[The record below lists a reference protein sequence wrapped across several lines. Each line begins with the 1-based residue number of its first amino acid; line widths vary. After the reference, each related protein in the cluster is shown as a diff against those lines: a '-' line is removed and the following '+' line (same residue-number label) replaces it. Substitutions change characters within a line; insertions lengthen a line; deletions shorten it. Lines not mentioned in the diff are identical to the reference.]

1 MNQTSWEET
10 QELVTALHER
20 SPADRERFVREH
32 CPDPI
37 LCETLT
43 ALVKPPAGPFERT
56 AAPGPREALDVPVGS
71 RVGPYI
77 ILSRLGKGGMGEVF
91 LGRDPRLDRRVA
103 LKCLLASSEG
113 REDLRDRIV
122 REARAAARITHS
134 HVAAVHDV
142 LEHEGRAFIVME
154 YVEGDSLAAL
164 IKEHALPAARTI
176 AIGRQLAAALA
187 AAHAGGVIHRDL
199 KPANVQVMPDG
210 SVKILDFGI
219 AMALG
224 TVATTTT
231 AGFGAPIEPLGFQAG
246 TPAYMSP
253 EQLLG
258 RTIDERSDLFSLSVI
273 LFEMATGRRPFLS
286 GDPLDVL
293 VESLKKL
300 PRADHV
306 NPAVPEPLA
315 DVIARGLS
323 AYPQDRFQSAVEMG
337 LALDAVREEL
347 TAPRDGLSNVP
358 QQSPIA
364 RRLAAIVGAVAAAPV
379 VLWGLGRITSAAYN
393 ATLERTGPFAWEPAQ
408 AYVVWGARS
417 VVAPC
422 VYAALAIAFVWT
434 AAFVLRLLSLSAP
447 GAGTIE
453 RVQRRFRTIS
463 GTLGLDDPIVLAQG
477 LATIGVAALCLVTL
491 RFADLIR
498 AWASTIATADPE
510 RLWPLGPA
518 NEGEKVLYRA
528 VLTILFLAFTA
539 GVLRVVHLRR
549 RHATRAGTAG
559 LAAVVAMA
567 AVFLLLN
574 EVPYRVLFKNQAMLV
589 TYNGT
594 RCYAIGEDPQRW
606 LLYCPDTR
614 PYRNVIVPRGDPSV
628 RPSSVMESIFT
639 PPAETKSGATKP
651 GDTNQ

>member
-1 MNQTSWEET
+1 MNQTSWDQT
-10 QELVTALHER
+10 QELITALHER
-20 SPADRERFVREH
+20 SPGERERFVREH
-32 CPDPI
+32 CPDPA

-43 ALVKPPAGPFERT
+43 ALLKPRQGPGGGRT
-56 AAPGPREALDVPVGS
+56 AGLGPGGELGVSVGS

-142 LEHEGRAFIVME
+142 VEHEGRAFIVME

-164 IKEHALPAARTI
+164 IKQEALPAARVI

-199 KPANVQVMPDG
+199 KPANIQVMPDG

-219 AMALG
+219 AIALG
-224 TVATTTT
+224 TLATTTRT
-231 AGFGAPIEPLGFQAG
+231 AGFGAPVEPVGFQAG

-258 RTIDERSDLFSLSVI
+258 RTVDERSDLFSLSVI
-273 LFEMATGRRPFLS
+273 LFEMATGRRPFRS
-286 GDPLDVL
+286 GEPLDVL
-293 VESLKKL
+293 FESLKKL
-300 PRADHV
+300 PRADRV
-306 NPAVPEPLA
+306 NPAVPERVA

-337 LALDAVREEL
+337 LALDAVRDEL
-347 TAPRDGLSNVP
+347 TARRDGVSNGVP
-358 QQSPIA
+358 PPSPIA
-364 RRLAAIVGAVAAAPV
+364 RRLALIAGAIAATPVA
-379 VLWGLGRITSAAYN
+379 LWCLGRITSAAYN
-393 ATLERTGPFAWEPAQ
+393 ATLERSGSFAWEPAQ

-422 VYAALAIAFVWT
+422 VYAALAIAFLWT
-434 AAFVLRLLSLSAP
+434 APFVVRLLSLSAP
-447 GAGTIE
+447 VAGALE
-453 RVQRRFRTIS
+453 RVRRRFRGIA
-463 GTLGLDDPIVLAQG
+463 GKLGLDDPIVLAQG
-477 LATIGVAALCLVTL
+477 LATVGVAALCLITL

-510 RLWPLGPA
+510 RLWPLGPG
-518 NEGEKVLYRA
+518 NEDEKVLYRA
-528 VLTILFLAFTA
+528 VLTILFLAFAA

-549 RHATRAGTAG
+549 RHATRKGTAG
-559 LAAVVAMA
+559 LAAVVSIA

-574 EVPYRVLFKNQAMLV
+574 EVPYRVLFKNQALQV

-606 LLYCPDTR
+606 LLYCPDTK
-614 PYRNVIVPRGDPSV
+614 PYRNVIVQRSDPSV

-639 PPAETKSGATKP
+639 PPAETKPGETKK
-651 GDTNQ
+651 